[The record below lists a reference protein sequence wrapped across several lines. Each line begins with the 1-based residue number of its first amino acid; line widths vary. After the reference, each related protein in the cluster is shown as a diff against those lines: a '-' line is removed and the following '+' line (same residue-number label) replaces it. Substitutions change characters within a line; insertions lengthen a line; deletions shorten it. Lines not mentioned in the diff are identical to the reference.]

1 MDPASPVVVRAASP
15 EDAAAVQGIYA
26 PIVTSTAISFEY
38 EVPSIEDMEQR
49 ISAITRSLPWLVAE
63 IDRTVA
69 GYAYAASHRD
79 RAAYGWSVDTSVYV
93 SERSRGSGVGRLLYA
108 RLFDELISAGYV
120 SAYAGITLPNEA
132 SVGLHE
138 ACGFRRVG
146 VFPQV
151 GYKLGRWH
159 DVGWWHRPLTDPR
172 ANVAPPTRWSPER

>member
-1 MDPASPVVVRAASP
+1 M
-15 EDAAAVQGIYA
+15 
-26 PIVTSTAISFEY
+26 
-38 EVPSIEDMEQR
+38 
-49 ISAITRSLPWLVAE
+49 
-63 IDRTVA
+63 
-69 GYAYAASHRD
+69 
-79 RAAYGWSVDTSVYV
+79 
-93 SERSRGSGVGRLLYA
+93 GRLLYA

-159 DVGWWHRPLTDPR
+159 DVGWWHRPLTDPP